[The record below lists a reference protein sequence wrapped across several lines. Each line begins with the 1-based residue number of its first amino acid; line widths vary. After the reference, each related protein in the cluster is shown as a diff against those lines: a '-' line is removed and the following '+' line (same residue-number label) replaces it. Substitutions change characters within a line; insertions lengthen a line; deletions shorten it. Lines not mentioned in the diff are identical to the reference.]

1 MIITIDPGHG
11 RTTNRSPLDPEFYEG
26 TSNFLFALQL
36 KAALESYENV
46 TVYMTRETVND
57 DPSLEARGRMAVE
70 NGSDVFLSVHSN
82 ASSNATAYGVEGYLS
97 VKTPEARP
105 LLEGLCH
112 VVRNNLPGSKVRRV
126 TVKLD
131 GDNDYYGVLRAS
143 AGVKYSMLIE
153 QGFHTNPDE
162 LPYIRDEDWRRTVAE
177 QQASVFADKFGLAK
191 KQETP
196 SVTVRERTERI
207 RGYLALI
214 GEELDAIDQSE

>member
-1 MIITIDPGHG
+1 M
-11 RTTNRSPLDPEFYEG
+11 
-26 TSNFLFALQL
+26 
-36 KAALESYENV
+36 
-46 TVYMTRETVND
+46 
-57 DPSLEARGRMAVE
+57 
-70 NGSDVFLSVHSN
+70 
-82 ASSNATAYGVEGYLS
+82 
-97 VKTPEARP
+97 
-105 LLEGLCH
+105 
-112 VVRNNLPGSKVRRV
+112 VRNNLPGSKVRRV

-131 GDNDYYGVLRAS
+131 GYNDYYGVLRAS

-162 LPYIRDEDWRRTVAE
+162 LPYIRDEDWRHTVAE
-177 QQASVFADKFGLAK
+177 QQAAVFADKFGLAK